1 MSKKNNVAKETQK
14 AIREEIGAST
24 IPEELKVLYLMAN
37 ATELM
42 STQAFLR
49 LKQVFARHGCT
60 INENELLTGITRY
73 CRMIK
78 MATYHFFERIEPQ
91 IMNATFSAGRDEDDM
106 TGDTAAYDGF
116 NQDTNEICRLILLYI
131 DRTARS
137 KDGFAKV
144 FKTLRQLPSS
154 GLIHDED
161 IAKYKMKEL

>member
-42 STQAFLR
+42 STKAFIR
-49 LKQVFARHGCT
+49 LKSVFRKHGYT
-60 INENELLTGITRY
+60 INENELLTGITQY

-91 IMNATFSAGRDEDDM
+91 IINATYSAGRYEDEP
-106 TGDTAAYDGF
+106 TGDIAAYDGF

-154 GLIHDED
+154 GIFNDED